1 MLLNFSEKDLELQ
14 DSLYVIAYKQS
25 HKIAQL
31 LEGTYFTPETRKFEF
46 HDNPNVN
53 SIVEFLFC
61 IRLFKLLHFFPEYVK
76 AMDYQD
82 DTFFFK
88 LFDYNLI
95 QLGLILI
102 LISFFFKL
110 SVAPFHLWSPDV
122 YEESPTSSTLIFAVL
137 PKLAIFVVLLR
148 LFFYSFHGFLDS
160 LRYLIVIL
168 IILTVIVGSLGG
180 IEQKKLKSL
189 LAYSAI
195 SHVGYILLAFC
206 TGTFEGLQML
216 ISYMLIYML
225 TALSVWSI
233 FLIIK
238 LKPISK
244 KYIFKQNKDLT
255 DIVLLKKANFILAI
269 IFSIN
274 LLSLAGFPP
283 MIGFLVKAGVF
294 LTSIESY
301 MFFVAV
307 VSILCSVIATFY
319 YIRIIKILF
328 FEKVLVGKLYYPIL
342 TQKAIFISLFVYMLI
357 FLFINPSLLFL
368 ISYKISLLFF

>member
-1 MLLNFSEKDLELQ
+1 
-14 DSLYVIAYKQS
+14 
-25 HKIAQL
+25 
-31 LEGTYFTPETRKFEF
+31 
-46 HDNPNVN
+46 
-53 SIVEFLFC
+53 
-61 IRLFKLLHFFPEYVK
+61 
-76 AMDYQD
+76 
-82 DTFFFK
+82 
-88 LFDYNLI
+88 
-95 QLGLILI
+95 
-102 LISFFFKL
+102 
-110 SVAPFHLWSPDV
+110 
-122 YEESPTSSTLIFAVL
+122 
-137 PKLAIFVVLLR
+137 
-148 LFFYSFHGFLDS
+148 
-160 LRYLIVIL
+160 
-168 IILTVIVGSLGG
+168 
-180 IEQKKLKSL
+180 
-189 LAYSAI
+189 
-195 SHVGYILLAFC
+195 
-206 TGTFEGLQML
+206 
-216 ISYMLIYML
+216 ML